1 MSNEDLNN
9 NEENTSEENVG
20 RVISLGIN
28 ETIGTSDKEP
38 SDFEITDK
46 SLNIY
51 GRSTVTGN
59 VNRDISFSVTVS
71 VKKGQP
77 AVYWTNDKQW
87 QNDYN
92 WVKALDN
99 VDKNELVN
107 EENLHFRERASKS
120 FVSQRTDGFDIADDK
135 TFNVTSNNLVG
146 LRVVDTPRTAHTM
159 QRWKND
165 GFSINDSVAKTITI
179 RKTESLRILDGMLR
193 AAQGIVSDV
202 IFESGTWDAESI
214 RDAARNGRHAGYGKQ
229 EPFIVGNHT
238 YSSAL
243 FRTAIDA
250 NSLELGLLTD
260 FQVLVDVQDVNDR
273 GSASITNVIEETF
286 IRYNKTFLI
295 EPDVVV
301 SMRTGTSSSSLVPV
315 LGEVTLE
322 GFFVKVVDLKTD
334 AQTTGAIS
342 WIATGY

>member
-1 MSNEDLNN
+1 M
-9 NEENTSEENVG
+9 
-20 RVISLGIN
+20 
-28 ETIGTSDKEP
+28 
-38 SDFEITDK
+38 
-46 SLNIY
+46 
-51 GRSTVTGN
+51 
-59 VNRDISFSVTVS
+59 
-71 VKKGQP
+71 
-77 AVYWTNDKQW
+77 
-87 QNDYN
+87 
-92 WVKALDN
+92 
-99 VDKNELVN
+99 
-107 EENLHFRERASKS
+107 
-120 FVSQRTDGFDIADDK
+120 
-135 TFNVTSNNLVG
+135 
-146 LRVVDTPRTAHTM
+146 
-159 QRWKND
+159 
-165 GFSINDSVAKTITI
+165 
-179 RKTESLRILDGMLR
+179 
-193 AAQGIVSDV
+193 
-202 IFESGTWDAESI
+202 
-214 RDAARNGRHAGYGKQ
+214 
-229 EPFIVGNHT
+229 
-238 YSSAL
+238 